1 MQYTLRNIPQEL
13 DRALKARAKLLGKS
27 VNHVTLEALAHGMQ
41 QTLRRRNLRSM
52 PGSWTKTEAEAFE
65 ESLAN
70 QRSIDHELW
79 K

>member
-1 MQYTLRNIPQEL
+1 MQYTLRNIPKEL

-27 VNHVTLEALAHGMQ
+27 VNQVTLEALAQGMQ

-65 ESLAN
+65 ASLTN
-70 QRSIDHELW
+70 QRSIDPELW